1 MKISYR
7 PTYSV
12 KQWWLH
18 PNYMYDNSLEYLT
31 NFCPPIMKYRVL
43 VNIYSVIYLLK
54 LLIQYKI
61 ARKWAIEDNILIP
74 YYKYIGCKFFK
85 HRYTKRYSIMICSK
99 CGHRLTT
106 KNDIR
111 IEKLKGILK

>member
-1 MKISYR
+1 MKINSR

-18 PNYMYDNSLEYLT
+18 PNYMYDNSLEYIT
-31 NFCPPIMKYRVL
+31 DSYPPNMKCRIL
-43 VNIYSVIYLLK
+43 SVIYLLK

-85 HRYTKRYSIMICSK
+85 HRYTDGYSIMICSK

-106 KNDIR
+106 KNDMR